1 MMEYWMA
8 KPPADETEIA
18 KLTSVVRFEWPAGY
32 LDLLRR
38 SNGGEGPLALAP
50 LWLQLWSIDE
60 VIEFSRR
67 KLPAWRFP
75 GHFFFAANGG
85 PESIAMRRGMDGALE
100 IVMID
105 TLVGLDSAQVIARD
119 FDTFMNAIG
128 K

>member
-1 MMEYWMA
+1 MTEYWIA
-8 KPPADETEIA
+8 RPPAGAKEIE
-18 KLTSVVRFEWPAGY
+18 KLKSVIRFELPVEY

-38 SNGGEGPLALAP
+38 CNGGEGPLALAP

-60 VIEFSRR
+60 VIEYSRW

-75 GHFFFAANGG
+75 GYFFFAANGG
-85 PESIAMRRGMDGALE
+85 PESIAMRRTAGGALE

-105 TLVGLDSAQVIARD
+105 TLIGLDSVEVIATD
-119 FDTFMNAIG
+119 FATLVDAID